1 MEPQNTMIAMT
12 KLTAPKGAFFYGNS
26 GVKSITVFF
35 IPFSFAIF
43 LVLFIE
49 ATHSCLN
56 FFASPVSFSFTI
68 FPPTTSF
75 IIVCIFLAVNNAFY
89 LIQGYSSIY
98 RVKFKPMPYHTGGM
112 KPKGK
117 KKKKKGGKK

>member
-1 MEPQNTMIAMT
+1 M
-12 KLTAPKGAFFYGNS
+12 
-26 GVKSITVFF
+26 TVFL

-43 LVLFIE
+43 LVLFTE
-49 ATHSCLN
+49 ATISCLN
-56 FFASPVSFSFTI
+56 FFSSPVSFSFTI